1 MSRLSCPQCGGLDQV
16 QSVPSVYESQT
27 STYTGRS
34 TGYSSGVAYA
44 RGVGIVPTFGS
55 TTTYVSGSSSS
66 LLADQLAPPPAPR
79 LAAPRNGCA
88 IAAMF
93 GLVAGAGFLALIVS
107 FSTSGQ
113 ENSGRDAL
121 ILLAVLATPFL
132 LTAAGLLIGRGR
144 FRRRARRDFEAYAAV
159 HPSLV
164 TAWQAGYLCHRCH
177 TAFLPDGALGL
188 GLGTTA
194 VVPVPRFPDLV
205 AFVAGRL
212 RGE

>member
-1 MSRLSCPQCGGLDQV
+1 MSRLACPQCSAIDQV
-16 QSVPSVYESQT
+16 RSVPSVFESQT

-34 TGYSSGVAYA
+34 TGHSSGVAYA
-44 RGVGIVPTFGS
+44 SGVGIVPTFGS
-55 TTTYVSGSSSS
+55 TTTFVSGSSSS

-88 IAAMF
+88 ITAMF
-93 GLVAGAGFLALIVS
+93 GLAVGALFLATIVS
-107 FSTSGQ
+107 ISTSGQ

-132 LTAAGLLIGRGR
+132 LTAVGLLIGRAR
-144 FRRRARRDFEAYAAV
+144 FRRRARREFEAYAAV

-164 TAWQAGYLCHRCH
+164 SAWQSSYLCQRCH
-177 TAFLPDGALGL
+177 VAFLPAGALGL
-188 GLGTTA
+188 DLGSTA

-212 RGE
+212 RGA